1 MSQKIF
7 ALDFESYYDKECS
20 IKTYGPLGYFS
31 HPQFDA
37 YMVSV
42 VGNEGTSYVGHPKEF
57 NWSLLNDNIV
67 LSHNASFDETLY
79 LYGVHRGWWDQCSP
93 SEWHC
98 TADLAAY
105 CKLPRSLKGSTSVL
119 FGLTVDKS
127 TRDNMSG
134 KKWSEMSDDFKEEV
148 SEYALKDSVLC
159 LRLWETLQDKWP
171 QTERDIS
178 RVNRKIVQTG
188 IPIDT
193 DLLESQ
199 LVTIKQALFEAEENI
214 PWVGEKPLLS
224 RAAFDAQCLLV
235 GLEPPTSLAQADEE
249 AQKWLEENSQHHKW
263 IMAVKDWRR
272 INALK
277 KKLESFDYAT
287 LPDKRFYGG
296 CMYFGAHTGRFSGSG
311 GNLNLQNLPRS
322 DLFGVNLRNL
332 IRPAEGYKLVVV
344 DLSQIEVR
352 TLCWLAKDKEML
364 NEIANTSDI
373 YEAFAIRFGLWSEAD
388 GILKK
393 KNPKLRHDVKTMVLG
408 CGYGAGVSRF
418 ASMSNIPEAEAA
430 TRVQRY
436 RSKMSKVKDLWYEYN
451 EDIAGAN
458 EANKTIRTEFTVD
471 LPNGRVLNYGVLRE
485 GYGENKRGP
494 REFIGKVPR
503 NGRQVDV
510 RLWGGLIAENASQ
523 ALARDIF
530 SDMLLRVDKMGYKII
545 MHVHDELVIEAAEE
559 DAEETLLGVTQI
571 MSTPPEWILD
581 IPLDAEGSILACYE
595 K

>member
-224 RAAFDAQCLLV
+224 RAAFDAQCRLV

-485 GYGENKRGP
+485 GYGEKKRGP